1 MSAKGNGIIIL
12 SGSGFKIME
21 KTKINNRGKTNKGLI
36 RLNTIL
42 SSMESVLVAYSGGV
56 DSTFLLKAAS
66 DILGDRV
73 LAVTSD
79 SPTISR
85 KELSFARDMAKELG
99 VNHIVIKTNEMDCKD
114 FTKNSSQRCY
124 WCKNELFTKLNNIAS
139 KRDINYV
146 VDGSNYS
153 DTSDFRPGLK
163 AAGELGVRSPLVEAS
178 LTKEDIRDLL
188 KIWGLS
194 IWSKPATAC
203 LSSRI
208 PYGQTISIDLLGR
221 IEKAED
227 ILHKSGFDQVRVR
240 DHDNIARIE
249 ISAEDFSR
257 LFESRVKDA
266 ISRSLK
272 ELGYKY
278 ITVDLDGYRTGS
290 LNEAL

>member
-1 MSAKGNGIIIL
+1 
-12 SGSGFKIME
+12 ME
-21 KTKINNRGKTNKGLI
+21 KIKENEYEKTNKGLAE
-36 RLNTIL
+36 LNNIL
-42 SSMESVLVAYSGGV
+42 SSMESVLIAYSGGV
-56 DSTFLLKAAS
+56 DSTFLLKVAL
-66 DILGDRV
+66 DVLGDKV

-85 KELSFARDMAKELG
+85 KELSYARNMAKELG
-99 VNHIVIKTNEMDCKD
+99 AKHIVLQTDEMDCID
-114 FTKNSSQRCY
+114 FIKNSSQRCY
-124 WCKNELFTKLNNIAS
+124 WCKSELFTKLNDLA
-139 KRDINYV
+139 KKLDFNYV

-163 AAGELGVRSPLVEAS
+163 AARKLGVRSPLIEAC
-178 LTKEDIRDLL
+178 LTKDDIRNLL

-194 IWSKPATAC
+194 TWNKPSTAC

-208 PYGQTISIDLLGR
+208 PYGQTISVSLLNR

-227 ILHKSGFDQVRVR
+227 ILHKSGFNQVRVR
-240 DHDNIARIE
+240 DHNNIARIE
-249 ISAEDFSR
+249 ISVEDFPK
-257 LFESRVKDA
+257 LFDPRMKDT

-278 ITVDLDGYRTGS
+278 IAVDLDGYRTGS

>member
-1 MSAKGNGIIIL
+1 
-12 SGSGFKIME
+12 ME
-21 KTKINNRGKTNKGLI
+21 KTKKNDREKTNKRLI
-36 RLNTIL
+36 RLNNIL
-42 SSMESVLVAYSGGV
+42 SSMESVIVAYSGGV

-66 DILGDRV
+66 DVLGDKV

-79 SPTISR
+79 SPTITR
-85 KELSFARDMAKELG
+85 KELLYARNMAKELG
-99 VNHIVIKTNEMDCKD
+99 ANHMVLKTDEMDCKD
-114 FTKNSSQRCY
+114 FIKNSSQRCY
-124 WCKNELFTKLNNIAS
+124 WCKSELFTKLNNLA
-139 KRDINYV
+139 KKHGYNYV

-163 AAGELGVRSPLVEAS
+163 AARKLGVRSPLVEAS
-178 LTKEDIRDLL
+178 LTKDDIRNLL

-194 IWSKPATAC
+194 IWNKPSTAC

-208 PYGQTISIDLLGR
+208 PYGQTISVSLLNR

-227 ILHKSGFDQVRVR
+227 ILHKSEFNQVRVR
-240 DHDNIARIE
+240 DHNDIARIE

-257 LFESRVKDA
+257 LFDPRVKDT

-278 ITVDLDGYRTGS
+278 IAVDLDGYRTGS

>member
-1 MSAKGNGIIIL
+1 MAKTIRTRTRMNDR
-12 SGSGFKIME
+12 E
-21 KTKINNRGKTNKGLI
+21 KTNKGLI
-36 RLNTIL
+36 RLNSIL

-56 DSTFLLKAAS
+56 DSTFLLKAAF
-66 DILGDRV
+66 DILGDKV
-73 LAVTSD
+73 LAVTAD
-79 SPTISR
+79 SPTITR

-99 VNHIVIKTNEMDCKD
+99 VNHIVIKTDEMDCKD
-114 FTKNSSQRCY
+114 FIKNSSQRCY
-124 WCKNELFTKLNNIAS
+124 WCKSELFTKLNNIAS

-163 AAGELGVRSPLVEAS
+163 AAGELGVRSPLIEAS
-178 LTKEDIRDLL
+178 LAKDDIRDLL

-194 IWSKPATAC
+194 VWNKPATAC

-208 PYGQTISIDLLGR
+208 PYGQTISIDLLAR

-227 ILHKSGFDQVRVR
+227 ILHKSGFGQVRVR
-240 DHDNIARIE
+240 DHNNIARIE
-249 ISAEDFSR
+249 IPTEDFPR
-257 LFESRVKDA
+257 LFDPRVKDA

-272 ELGYKY
+272 ELGYKF
-278 ITVDLDGYRTGS
+278 IAVDLDGYRTGS

>member
-1 MSAKGNGIIIL
+1 
-12 SGSGFKIME
+12 ME
-21 KTKINNRGKTNKGLI
+21 KTKKNDREKTNKRLI
-36 RLNTIL
+36 RLNNIL
-42 SSMESVLVAYSGGV
+42 SSMESVIVAYSGGV

-66 DILGDRV
+66 DVLGDKV

-79 SPTISR
+79 SPTITR
-85 KELSFARDMAKELG
+85 KELLYARNMAKELG
-99 VNHIVIKTNEMDCKD
+99 ANHMVLKTDEMDCKD
-114 FTKNSSQRCY
+114 FIKNSSQRCY
-124 WCKNELFTKLNNIAS
+124 WCKSELFTKLNNLA
-139 KRDINYV
+139 KKHGYNYV

-163 AAGELGVRSPLVEAS
+163 AARKLGVRSPLVEAS
-178 LTKEDIRDLL
+178 LTKDDIRNLL

-194 IWSKPATAC
+194 IWNKPSTAC

-208 PYGQTISIDLLGR
+208 PYGQTISVSLLNR

-227 ILHKSGFDQVRVR
+227 ILHKSGFNQVRVR
-240 DHDNIARIE
+240 DHNDIARIE

-257 LFESRVKDA
+257 LFDPRVKDT

-278 ITVDLDGYRTGS
+278 IAVDLDGYRTGS